1 LPKYTN
7 LVFEGGGVWGIAYE
21 GALSE
26 LEATGAV
33 DFQHLRRVGGAS
45 AGAITA
51 CLLAVGYTP
60 AELGEVLRE
69 TKFKQFQDDSLGVA
83 RDAKRLLAE
92 YGWHRGDKFK
102 NWISAHIESKI
113 KALAQKY
120 NIKSPPLSPTFAQL
134 EQFQARLAVHGHPL
148 PALYVVGSN
157 LSAQCRE
164 IYSGEAGH
172 TPDLSIAD
180 AVRRSM
186 SIPLFFACA
195 RGPASRGN
203 RGDVIVDGGLTWN
216 YPLNLFD
223 HTKYLDDTKDGK
235 DISYATTP
243 GQVFNTRTLGFRLDT
258 TKEVEWNFL
267 DWKNEPLK
275 INNILQYSW
284 ALVSFMRAIANKIH
298 LHKND
303 WARTV
308 FIDVGE
314 EISFTDF
321 GLSKAKQDFLVRAGR
336 EGVRKFL
343 DWRGSPAGKKEV
355 NAIYKDM
362 AS

>member
-1 LPKYTN
+1 MPTYTN

-26 LEATGAV
+26 LAARGAV
-33 DFQHLRRVGGAS
+33 DFQQLRRVGGAS

-69 TKFKQFQDDSLGVA
+69 TKFKQFQDDSLGVV
-83 RDAKRLLAE
+83 RDSKRLIAE
-92 YGWHRGDKFK
+92 YGWHKGDKFK
-102 NWISAHIESKI
+102 NWITRHIEAKI
-113 KALAQKY
+113 EKTAKKY
-120 NIKSPPLSPTFAQL
+120 GIAAPALSPTFGQL
-134 EQFQARLAVHGHPL
+134 EQFRTQLAAHGCTL

-157 LSAQCRE
+157 LSTQRRE
-164 IYSGEAGH
+164 IYSAEAGH
-172 TPDLSIAD
+172 TPGLSIAD

-195 RGPASRGN
+195 RGPAPKGKA
-203 RGDVIVDGGLTWN
+203 GDVIVDGGLTWN

-223 HTKYLDDTKDGK
+223 HTKYLDSPRDGR
-235 DISYATTP
+235 DISYATDP
-243 GQVFNTRTLGFRLDT
+243 GQVFNTRTLGFRLDS
-258 TKEVEWNFL
+258 TKEIEWNIK
-267 DWKNEPLK
+267 DWNNEPLK

-321 GLSKAKQDFLVRAGR
+321 GLKDAQKEFLVKAGR
-336 EGVRKFL
+336 EGVRTFL
-343 DWRGSPAGKKEV
+343 EWRDSPAGKREV
-355 NAIYKDM
+355 SAIYKDM
-362 AS
+362 A